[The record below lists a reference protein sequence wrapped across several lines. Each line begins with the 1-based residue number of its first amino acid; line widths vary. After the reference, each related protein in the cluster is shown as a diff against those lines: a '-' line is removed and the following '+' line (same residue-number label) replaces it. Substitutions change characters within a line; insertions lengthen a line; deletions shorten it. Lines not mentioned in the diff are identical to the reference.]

1 MILSKIP
8 NHFARFASLAALAAL
23 LAPTSALAADA
34 EKAKGLYTANCASC
48 HGETGKGDGPVAP
61 AIPPPPPRDFT
72 VGDFVYDADEDGT
85 IGTDADLKAVISKG
99 AGAFGGNQM
108 MAAWAGLL
116 SDEDIDNLVAY
127 IRTLKK

>member
-1 MILSKIP
+1 MIPSRDP
-8 NHFARFASLAALAAL
+8 NHFARFASLAALAVL
-23 LAPTSALAADA
+23 LAPTNALAADA

-48 HGETGKGDGPVAP
+48 HGETGKGDGAVAP

-85 IGTDADLKAVISKG
+85 IGTDADLKALIAKG
-99 AGAFGGNQM
+99 AGAFGGNMM
-108 MAAWAGLL
+108 MAAWAGML

-127 IRTLKK
+127 IRTLKQ

>member
-1 MILSKIP
+1 MTRSKTP

-61 AIPPPPPRDFT
+61 AIPPPPPRDFM
-72 VGDFVYDADEDGT
+72 VGDFKYDADEDGAV
-85 IGTDADLKAVISKG
+85 GTDADLKALIAKG
-99 AGAFGGNQM
+99 AAAFGGNLM
-108 MAAWAGLL
+108 MAPWAGLL

-127 IRTLKK
+127 IRTLKQ

>member
-1 MILSKIP
+1 MIPSRDP

-23 LAPTSALAADA
+23 LAPTNALAADA

-85 IGTDADLKAVISKG
+85 IGTDADLKAVVSKG
-99 AGAFGGNQM
+99 AGAFGGNPM
-108 MAAWAGLL
+108 MAPWAGIL

-127 IRTLKK
+127 IRTLKQ

>member
-1 MILSKIP
+1 MIRSKTP

-23 LAPTSALAADA
+23 LVPTIAQADDA
-34 EKAKGLYTANCASC
+34 KAKGLYTANCASC

-61 AIPPPPPRDFT
+61 AIPPPPPRDFA
-72 VGDFVYDADEDGT
+72 VGDFVYDADGDGT
-85 IGTDADLKAVISKG
+85 IGTDADLKAVIGPG
-99 AGAFGGNQM
+99 AAAFGGNMM

-116 SDEDIDNLVAY
+116 SDEDIDSLVAY

>member
-1 MILSKIP
+1 MIRSKIS
-8 NHFARFASLAALAAL
+8 NQFVRFASLAALAAL
-23 LAPTSALAADA
+23 LVPTIAQADDA
-34 EKAKGLYTANCASC
+34 KAKGLYTANCASC
-48 HGETGKGDGPVAP
+48 HGESGKGDGPVAP

-72 VGDFVYDADEDGT
+72 VGDFKYDADENGT
-85 IGTDADLKAVISKG
+85 VGTDADLKTVITKG
-99 AGAFGGNQM
+99 AGAFSGNMM